1 MKKKSWYNM
10 DKPSLSSNDI
20 SALIDYLLKSKDPA
34 TVGLRKIL
42 RGKKESGR
50 EFPLQPLDFEEF
62 FVQGK
67 SKEPFNREERAI
79 IGLEKRIGD
88 LQADFQRSQSELPNR
103 LQKSR
108 EEGIREGMQKGEAA
122 AYEKAKVEYKAQ
134 VDALQ
139 KRVSA
144 FLSEI
149 ESSKKSI
156 YANAHKILFDLSCGL
171 ARKIIQ
177 TEVTLN
183 PDIII
188 GVIKK
193 AMAYIA
199 DRERIIVRV
208 SKDDLENVSRRKDFW
223 MPVGE
228 RLESI
233 IIEPDER
240 IEKGG
245 CIIESNSGLVD
256 ARLGV
261 QFEELHDTIEKV
273 WESVSA
279 SDTFPSESPA
289 GGPR

>member
-1 MKKKSWYNM
+1 M
-10 DKPSLSSNDI
+10 DKSSLSPSDI

-42 RGKKESGR
+42 REKKESGQR
-50 EFPLQPLDFEEF
+50 FPLQALDFEEF

-67 SKEPFNREERAI
+67 SKEPFSEEERAV
-79 IGLEKRIGD
+79 IGLEKRIND
-88 LQADFQRSQSELPNR
+88 LQALLERSENDLPRR
-103 LQKSR
+103 LQQSR
-108 EEGIREGMQKGEAA
+108 EEGFREGMKKGEAA
-122 AYEKAKVEYKAQ
+122 AYEKARAESEAQ
-134 VDALQ
+134 IDALR
-139 KRVSA
+139 KRISA

-149 ESSKKSI
+149 EDSKKSI
-156 YANAHKILFDLSCGL
+156 YANAHAILLEL
-171 ARKIIQ
+171 AYKLAQKIIQ
-177 TEVTLN
+177 NEVTLN
-183 PDIII
+183 PGIIL

-193 AMAYIA
+193 SMAYIA

-208 SKDDLENVSRRKDFW
+208 SKDDLETVSQNNSFW

-233 IIEPDER
+233 VIEPDDR

-245 CIIESNSGLVD
+245 CIIESNSGAVD

-261 QFEELHDTIEKV
+261 QFEELHDMVEKV
-273 WESVSA
+273 WESVRA
-279 SDTFPSESPA
+279 SDILSGEAPA

>member
-1 MKKKSWYNM
+1 M
-10 DKPSLSSNDI
+10 DKPSLSSSDI

-42 RGKKESGR
+42 REKKEDGGR
-50 EFPLQPLDFEEF
+50 FPLQSLDFEEF

-67 SKEPFNREERAI
+67 SKEPFNKEERVI
-79 IGLEKRIGD
+79 IGLEKRVND
-88 LQADFQRSQSELPNR
+88 LQASIERSKDELPG
-103 LQKSR
+103 LLHKSR
-108 EEGIREGMQKGEAA
+108 EEGLREGMQKGEAA
-122 AYEKAKVEYKAQ
+122 AYEKAKAEYEKQ

-139 KRVSA
+139 KRISS
-144 FLSEI
+144 FLAEV
-149 ESSKKSI
+149 EGSKKSI
-156 YANAHKILFDLSCGL
+156 YANAHKILLDLACGL
-171 ARKIIQ
+171 AKKIIQ
-177 TEVTLN
+177 SEVALN
-183 PDIII
+183 PDIIL

-193 AMAYIA
+193 SMTYIA

-208 SKDDLENVSRRKDFW
+208 SKDDLETVSGRKDFW
-223 MPVGE
+223 VPVGE

-233 IIEPDER
+233 SIETDER

-261 QFEELHDTIEKV
+261 QFEELRDMVEKV

-279 SDTFPSESPA
+279 SGPISSDPPP

>member
-1 MKKKSWYNM
+1 M
-10 DKPSLSSNDI
+10 DKSSLSPSDI

-42 RGKKESGR
+42 REKNESGR
-50 EFPLQPLDFEEF
+50 SFPLQSLDFEEF

-67 SKEPFNREERAI
+67 SKEPFSKEERAI
-79 IGLEKRIGD
+79 IGLEKRIND
-88 LQADFQRSQSELPNR
+88 LQELLTRSENELPRR
-103 LQKSR
+103 LEQSR
-108 EEGIREGMQKGEAA
+108 DEGLREGMKKGEAA
-122 AYEKAKVEYKAQ
+122 AYEKTRADYEAQ

-144 FLSEI
+144 FLADVEG
-149 ESSKKSI
+149 SKKSI
-156 YANAHKILFDLSCGL
+156 YANAHTILLDLAYKL

-177 TEVTLN
+177 AEVTLN
-183 PDIII
+183 PDIIL

-193 AMAYIA
+193 SMTYIS

-208 SKDDLENVSRRKDFW
+208 SKDDLENVSKNKNFW

-233 IIEPDER
+233 IIEPDDR

-245 CIIESNSGLVD
+245 CIIESNSGVVD

-261 QFEELHDTIEKV
+261 QFDELRDLVEKT

-279 SDTFPSESPA
+279 SDTLSGESPA